1 MTTRPRARDY
11 GIPFRGS
18 PGAWNAITDVAGI
31 EVGYCTLFDGEAR
44 KGAPAPAVRTGVT
57 AILPRGKDSNDP
69 VFAGTFT
76 LNGAGEMT
84 GLHWVAESG
93 FLESPI
99 AITNT
104 HSVGAVHEG
113 VIEWQ
118 VRRNLMFGLFSLPL
132 VAETFDGL
140 LSDVN
145 GFHVR
150 PHHVHAALESAKTGP
165 VVEGNVGGGTGM
177 CLFQWK
183 GGSGTA
189 SRLIDSPTGHYSV
202 GAFVQGNFGKRAD
215 AVVAGIPVGVL
226 LADAE
231 SLVDWADFGTIL
243 GRGSIIVVVG
253 TDAPLLPQQL
263 DRLAKRAA
271 LGIARTGGNGGN
283 LSGDLVIAFSTA
295 NAGAARTDTAPSRIE
310 ALSNAALDPFFEAA
324 ADATEEAIVNA
335 LVAAET
341 MVGFEGR
348 RVSSIPVERL
358 VEILRAHNRL
368 STAAVKR

>member
-1 MTTRPRARDY
+1 MPVRLRAREL

-18 PGAWNAITDVAGI
+18 TGTWNAITDVAGV
-31 EVGYCTLFDGEAR
+31 EVGYCTLLGGDER
-44 KGAPAPAVRTGVT
+44 KGAAAPAVRTGVT
-57 AILPRGKDSNDP
+57 AILPRGKNSKDP

-84 GLHWVAESG
+84 GLHWVVESG

-104 HSVGAVHEG
+104 HSVGAVHEAI
-113 VIEWQ
+113 IEWQ
-118 VRRNLMFGLFSLPL
+118 VRHNLMFGVFSLPL
-132 VAETFDGL
+132 VAETFDGM

-150 PHHVHAALESAKTGP
+150 GEHAFEALDTAAGGTIA
-165 VVEGNVGGGTGM
+165 EGNVGGGTGM

-189 SRLIDSPTGHYSV
+189 SRVIDAPPGRHTV

-215 AVVAGIPVGVL
+215 AVVAGVPVGRL
-226 LADAE
+226 LDDDE
-231 SLVDWADFGTIL
+231 SLADWADFGTIV
-243 GRGSIIVVVG
+243 GRGSIIVVIA
-253 TDAPLLPQQL
+253 TDAALMPHQL

-271 LGIARTGGNGGN
+271 LGIARTGGNAGN
-283 LSGDLVIAFSTA
+283 LSGDIVVAFSTA
-295 NAGAARTDTAPSRIE
+295 NAGAARRDAASTTVE
-310 ALSNAALDPFFEAA
+310 VLSNAALDPFFEAA

-341 MVGFEGR
+341 MAGLEGR
-348 RVSSIPVERL
+348 RVASIPLDRL
-358 VEILRAHNRL
+358 SDVLREHNRL
-368 STAAVKR
+368 SVPVIKK